1 MTTGAILKIA
11 ATPCG
16 AKQNLLAGAAD
27 IPSDVDAHSAETGQ
41 WATALGDRRD
51 YVSLSQP
58 RSVLVEQ
65 PSAFVYE
72 NRARLLL
79 RQMELAHRVSA
90 SIRTASAQGIEKHL
104 PRIDTLAKPAE
115 AMGLKPRQFFLL
127 GREEEVDER
136 GRVGTVVGADPVP
149 ARCQRFS
156 VV

>member
-79 RQMELAHRVSA
+79 RQMELAHRVDA
-90 SIRTASAQGIEKHL
+90 SIRTVSALELRPETFRLANGPANRIPQGQGPH
-104 PRIDTLAKPAE
+104 R
-115 AMGLKPRQFFLL
+115 
-127 GREEEVDER
+127 
-136 GRVGTVVGADPVP
+136 
-149 ARCQRFS
+149 
-156 VV
+156 